1 MGDVLFQWKPKI
13 DSNLPVDTLRA
24 ITALNIWFDYQMFE
38 AELYKETPYL
48 QGNKVKLS
56 YVI

>member
-1 MGDVLFQWKPKI
+1 MEAQNRLQPPRGHSSSHHRLKH
-13 DSNLPVDTLRA
+13 L
-24 ITALNIWFDYQMFE
+24 FE